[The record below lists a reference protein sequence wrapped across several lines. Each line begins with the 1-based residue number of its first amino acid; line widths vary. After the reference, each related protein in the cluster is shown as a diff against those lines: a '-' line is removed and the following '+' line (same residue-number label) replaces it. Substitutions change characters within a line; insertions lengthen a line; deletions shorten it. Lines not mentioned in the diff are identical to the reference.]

1 MRGPRVQTAKI
12 AFVTP
17 LTLTLLP
24 HPSQTPTACAP
35 TVVVRP
41 TAEGL
46 DLHFAIAQPH
56 DLRLPESGLQGAA
69 DGLWQHTCFE
79 CFVGLTGHSAYTEF
93 NFSPSLPIGQWA
105 CYPFSRERERQD
117 TGAPLS
123 LNPTTEI
130 DDSGLHLRVQLPW
143 SILPAPDQAWD
154 LGLSTVTE
162 SSAGRITHWAV
173 RHDRAQADFHH
184 RASWLRIAPPW
195 PSPTGQP

>member
-1 MRGPRVQTAKI
+1 
-12 AFVTP
+12 
-17 LTLTLLP
+17 
-24 HPSQTPTACAP
+24 
-35 TVVVRP
+35 VVVRP

-46 DLHFAIAQPH
+46 ELHFAIAETH

-93 NFSPSLPIGQWA
+93 NFSPSLPTGQWA

-117 TGAPLS
+117 TDAPLS
-123 LNPTTEI
+123 LKPHSERDAN
-130 DDSGLHLRVQLPW
+130 GLHLRVQLPW
-143 SILPAPDQAWD
+143 SILPAPEQAWD

-162 SSAGRITHWAV
+162 SQDGRITHWAL

-184 RASWLRIAPPW
+184 RASWMRIAAPW
-195 PSPTGQP
+195 PNPTPAP